1 MGEHRRLLDSL
12 LEVSE
17 LVERFQGPH
26 GCSETNAFIFHFFL
40 EVLHIVISPYS
51 LYSLLFTYSEKV
63 RGGKPGTWYG
73 LNLPGAGGEV
83 G

>member
-40 EVLHIVISPYS
+40 EVVHIVSVRRVRVGFSRQLLYRTLSGPAAAADYS
-51 LYSLLFTYSEKV
+51 TRV
-63 RGGKPGTWYG
+63 RPE
-73 LNLPGAGGEV
+73 PEV
-83 G
+83 

>member
-26 GCSETNAFIFHFFL
+26 GCSETNKFIFHFFL
-40 EVLHIVISPYS
+40 EVLHIVRSR
-51 LYSLLFTYSEKV
+51 
-63 RGGKPGTWYG
+63 RGRRLAPLVLRILEYGK
-73 LNLPGAGGEV
+73 E
-83 G
+83 